1 MNGALL
7 CISLLVYGLA
17 WGAFYGADHK
27 AKPENKQEND
37 PGTKHRWER
46 TGAVFAGAATFGA
59 LLALAGVLGQ
69 VWTDAGEGLGL
80 FILVIVTVS
89 AGAFG
94 WYAIARGWK
103 HHRHSTLALGIVMG
117 GAAALDYGDWKVIR
131 SNTGKYLASAGHGIT
146 GAASGKAGAVAAHG
160 HAAGGGTWGIILIL
174 IAAVVLGVIIIR
186 KHRKGEVVNV
196 APARRGN
203 ALPASGA
210 RPIGGGSSRPGRTSP
225 LADPMLA
232 GNGS

>member
-27 AKPENKQEND
+27 ARPEN
-37 PGTKHRWER
+37 KHRWER
-46 TGAVFAGAATFGA
+46 TGAVFAGAATFGT

-80 FILVIVTVS
+80 FFLVVVTVA

-103 HHRHSTLALGIVMG
+103 HHRHSTLALGIVLG
-117 GAAALDYGDWKVIR
+117 AAAALDYGDWRVIR
-131 SNTGKYLASAGHGIT
+131 SNTGRYLASAGHGIT
-146 GAASGKAGAVAAHG
+146 GAAAGKTGTVAAHG
-160 HAAGGGTWGIILIL
+160 HGHAASGGAGGIVLIL
-174 IAAVVLGVIIIR
+174 IAAVVLGWIIVR

-203 ALPASGA
+203 ALPAAGA
-210 RPIGGGSSRPGRTSP
+210 RPAFGGSGRAGRTSP
-225 LADPMLA
+225 LADPLLA
-232 GNGS
+232 GGNGSS

>member
-27 AKPENKQEND
+27 ATPEN
-37 PGTKHRWER
+37 KHRWER

-80 FILVIVTVS
+80 FILVIVTVA

-103 HHRHSTLALGIVMG
+103 HNRHSTLALGIVMG

-131 SNTGKYLASAGHGIT
+131 SNTGKYLANAGHGIT
-146 GAASGKAGAVAAHG
+146 GAAAGKTGTVAAHG
-160 HAAGGGTWGIILIL
+160 DAAGGGTWGIILIL
-174 IAAVVLGVIIIR
+174 IVAVVLAVIIIR

-196 APARRGN
+196 PPARRGN
-203 ALPASGA
+203 ALPAASS
-210 RPIGGGSSRPGRTSP
+210 RLIGGGSRAGRTSP

-232 GNGS
+232 GNGN

>member
-27 AKPENKQEND
+27 ATPEN
-37 PGTKHRWER
+37 KHRWER

-59 LLALAGVLGQ
+59 LLALDGVLGQ

-103 HHRHSTLALGIVMG
+103 HHRHSTLALGIVLG
-117 GAAALDYGDWKVIR
+117 GAAALDYGDWRVIR
-131 SNTGKYLASAGHGIT
+131 SNTGRYLANAGHGIT
-146 GAASGKAGAVAAHG
+146 GAAAGKTGTVAAHG
-160 HAAGGGTWGIILIL
+160 HAAAHGGAWGIVLIL
-174 IAAVVLGVIIIR
+174 IAAVVLGAIIIR
-186 KHRKGEVVNV
+186 KHRKGEVENV

-203 ALPASGA
+203 ALPAAGA
-210 RPIGGGSSRPGRTSP
+210 RPAGSGRAGRTSP

>member
-7 CISLLVYGLA
+7 GISLLVYGLA

-27 AKPENKQEND
+27 ARPENKQEND
-37 PGTKHRWER
+37 PGTRHRWER
-46 TGAVFAGAATFGA
+46 AGAVFAGAGTFGA
-59 LLALAGVLGQ
+59 LLSLAGVLGQ
-69 VWTDAGEGLGL
+69 VWTDAGEGVGL
-80 FILVIVTVS
+80 FILVIVTVA

-103 HHRHSTLALGIVMG
+103 HHRHSTLALGIIAG

-131 SNTGKYLASAGHGIT
+131 FNTGRYLASAGHGIT
-146 GAASGKAGAVAAHG
+146 GAAAGKTGTAAAHG

-174 IAAVVLGVIIIR
+174 AAAVILAAIIIR
-186 KHRKGEVVNV
+186 KHRKGEVEIV
-196 APARRGN
+196 APSRRGK
-203 ALPASGA
+203 ALPAAGA
-210 RPIGGGSSRPGRTSP
+210 RPIGGGSRAARTSV

-232 GNGS
+232 GNGN

>member
-27 AKPENKQEND
+27 AKPENK
-37 PGTKHRWER
+37 HRWER
-46 TGAVFAGAATFGA
+46 TGAVLAGAATFGA

-69 VWTDAGEGLGL
+69 VWTAAGEGLGL
-80 FILVIVTVS
+80 FILVIVTVA

-146 GAASGKAGAVAAHG
+146 GAAAGKTGTAAAHG
-160 HAAGGGTWGIILIL
+160 HAAAGGGTWGIVLIL

-203 ALPASGA
+203 ALPA
-210 RPIGGGSSRPGRTSP
+210 GGGTRSVGSGSGRPGRTSP

>member
-46 TGAVFAGAATFGA
+46 TGAVFAGAATFGT

-69 VWTDAGEGLGL
+69 VWTAAGEGLGL
-80 FILVIVTVS
+80 FLLVIVTVS

-103 HHRHSTLALGIVMG
+103 HHRHSTLALGIVLG

-131 SNTGKYLASAGHGIT
+131 ANTGKYLANAGHGIT
-146 GAASGKAGAVAAHG
+146 GAASGKTGAVAAHG
-160 HAAGGGTWGIILIL
+160 HAAGGGGSWGIVLIL
-174 IAAVVLGVIIIR
+174 IAAVVLGAIIIR
-186 KHRKGEVVNV
+186 KHRKNEVVNV

-203 ALPASGA
+203 ALPAAGA
-210 RPIGGGSSRPGRTSP
+210 RPVGSGRPGRTSA
-225 LADPMLA
+225 LGDPMLA
-232 GNGS
+232 GNGN

>member
-27 AKPENKQEND
+27 AKPENKEEKE
-37 PGTKHRWER
+37 PGTKHKWER
-46 TGAVFAGAATFGA
+46 TGAALAGAATFGA

-103 HHRHSTLALGIVMG
+103 HHRHSTLALGIVLG
-117 GAAALDYGDWKVIR
+117 GAAALDYGDWQVIR
-131 SNTGKYLASAGHGIT
+131 SNTGKYLANAGHGIT
-146 GAASGKAGAVAAHG
+146 GAAAGKTGTAAHG
-160 HAAGGGTWGIILIL
+160 HAAAHSGSWGIILIL
-174 IAAVVLGVIIIR
+174 IAAVVLAAIIIR
-186 KHRKGEVVNV
+186 KHRQGEVENV
-196 APARRGN
+196 APARRRN
-203 ALPASGA
+203 ALPAAGA
-210 RPIGGGSSRPGRTSP
+210 RPVGSGRAGRTSAA
-225 LADPMLA
+225 ADPLFA
-232 GNGS
+232 GNGN